1 MIQKKAILAINVDV
15 QKNNKLISKKGL
27 NMKTE
32 DFKVTINGEEKTFTV
47 RSPSLTDQREAQ
59 KVYNQAFT
67 DAIKSKSVVRAKM
80 DDLLEEQGL
89 WNSDKQAEY
98 TALQKEL
105 LEGERKLAQ
114 GGFALSDAKK
124 LAIKMREVRN
134 KIRELISVRTS
145 LDNHSAEGQ
154 ADNAR
159 FNYLVSVC
167 VVYKDNDKKYFE
179 NLEDYMSRID
189 DPVALAGAQKLANMI
204 YGLDNNFEKNL
215 PENKF
220 LRKYKFVN
228 DNLRFIDKKGRTV
241 DADGRLVDENGRY
254 INEAGE
260 FIDKDGNRV
269 DADGEYLVDTQPFLD
284 DNGNPIVV
292 DEEKANETVVNKN
305 NDTAT
310 TSNTLENTTDATKQ
324 NISASDVVSTSA

>member
-1 MIQKKAILAINVDV
+1 
-15 QKNNKLISKKGL
+15 
-27 NMKTE
+27 MKTE
-32 DFKVTINGEEKTFTV
+32 DFKVKVNEEEKTFTV
-47 RSPSLTDQREAQ
+47 RSPSLNDQREAQ

-89 WNSDKQAEY
+89 WNDEKQKEY
-98 TALQKEL
+98 TDLQKEL
-105 LEGERKLAQ
+105 LEGERKLAK
-114 GGFALSDAKK
+114 GGFALSEAKK
-124 LAIKMREVRN
+124 MALRMREVRN

-167 VVYKDNDKKYFE
+167 VVYKDSENKYFAS
-179 NLEDYMSRID
+179 LEDYMGRID

-228 DNLRFIDKKGRTV
+228 DKLRFIDKQGRTV
-241 DADGRLVDENGRY
+241 DSEGRLVDETGRY
-254 INEAGE
+254 INDAGE
-260 FIDKDGNRV
+260 FIDKEGNRV
-269 DADGEYLVDTQPFLD
+269 DAEGEYVVDAQPFLD
-284 DNGNPIVV
+284 DEGNPVV
-292 DEEKANETVVNKN
+292 LDEETK
-305 NDTAT
+305 
-310 TSNTLENTTDATKQ
+310 NTLSSKEVTNEPTPTPTPTPEVKT
-324 NISASDVVSTSA
+324 ASDSTSS